1 MLTPGSRPSI
11 LIAMNKTLARML
23 LVVML
28 SIFGTTYADET
39 PPADQPLED
48 ELGFSDE
55 APDAEELEGAEEL
68 PLELDTVSVEGV
80 GLSYSQEV
88 ALRIV
93 RQAYNAPR
101 SDRHED
107 IDNWVC
113 WLSAPTGTHFKH
125 LNCARNGD
133 LWSLRP
139 RNIGGKM
146 VAGIPIAGYGKIFSS
161 EHPANRRK
169 LENAMAALPGSSDF
183 DREFVGMVMAGQEPD
198 RDIPND
204 EELGQFVQAFVKLGK
219 MQNAGKSDD
228 EQIAAIEKEGLSLK
242 RYNRIAEL
250 TESYQSVENQVDER
264 IKNLK

>member
-1 MLTPGSRPSI
+1 
-11 LIAMNKTLARML
+11 ML
-23 LVVML
+23 LVVLL
-28 SIFGTTYADET
+28 SLSGTTYAGET
-39 PPADQPLED
+39 PPVDQPLED
-48 ELGFSDE
+48 ELGFNDD
-55 APDAEELEGAEEL
+55 APGAEELEGAEEL
-68 PLELDTVSVEGV
+68 PLELDTISVEGV
-80 GLSYSQEV
+80 GLNYSQEV

-113 WLSAPTGTHFKH
+113 WLSAPTGSHFKH

-146 VAGIPIAGYGKIFSS
+146 VAGIPIAGYGKIFTS

-183 DREFVGMVMAGQEPD
+183 DREFLGMVMAGEQPD
-198 RDIPND
+198 RDIPDD
-204 EELGQFVQAFVKLGK
+204 EELDQFAQAWVKVGK
-219 MQNAGKSDD
+219 LQKTGETEDQ
-228 EQIAAIEKEGLSLK
+228 QIAAIKQQGLSLE

-250 TESYQSVENQVDER
+250 TEAYQSVENQVDER
-264 IKNLK
+264 IKALR